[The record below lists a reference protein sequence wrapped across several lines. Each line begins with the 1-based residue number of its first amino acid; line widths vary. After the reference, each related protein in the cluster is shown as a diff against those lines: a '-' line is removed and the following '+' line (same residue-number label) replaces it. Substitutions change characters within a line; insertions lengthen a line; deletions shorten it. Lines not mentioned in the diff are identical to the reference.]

1 VVLRTQC
8 YRGFTDAML
17 SWFYGRNAIVVLRT
31 LLRGFTDAITWFYGR
46 YYVVLRTQALFKP
59 TPVGHFK
66 KCNKV

>member
-17 SWFYGRNAIVVLRT
+17 SWFYGRYYVVLRT

-46 YYVVLRTQALFKP
+46 KHYSNPRQSVISKSVTRF
-59 TPVGHFK
+59 
-66 KCNKV
+66 NNI